1 MKFSRWIAM
10 ALILIILLPLTNL
23 SAQAKST
30 KSISIILDGVELT
43 SDTPPYVLPKL
54 NITLV
59 PLRVISEGLGASV
72 AWSQSNKTVVIESDV
87 ATIKLM
93 SGKTT
98 AEVNGSTVSLDASVQ
113 TKNNRIMVPLRF
125 VGESLGLQVNWNQ
138 AEQRVTLISATTLPG
153 NSGSDGTDNSE
164 TDLSSLRGAW
174 ISTVYNLDWPST
186 ASYGKIEKQKEEYT
200 NLLDRLQA
208 IGFNSVFVQV
218 RPSGDALYPSALV
231 PWSKTLTGTQGID
244 PGYDPLQY
252 MIEETHARGM
262 EFHAWFNPF
271 RANMDTVTTKLASNH
286 VAIQHPDW
294 IVNTG
299 SQLIINPGIPAARAH
314 VIDAIME
321 VVSNY
326 NIDGVH
332 LDDYFYPTG
341 VTFNDESTYKTY
353 NSNKIVT
360 KDNWRRDNVNQFIQQ
375 LDQSIHTVKPQVSFG
390 VSPFGVW
397 RNKASDITG
406 SNTKA
411 GITAYDNYYA
421 DVRTWIKNG
430 WVDYVAPQIYWSL
443 TNTNVQ
449 YDTLVDW
456 WSAEVKGT
464 DVDLYIGHAP
474 YKLGSPEIGC
484 QNVQEIINQLKY
496 NANNPQV
503 GGSIFFSAKDI
514 LKNPLGLIP
523 VLTSYYHQ

>member
-1 MKFSRWIAM
+1 MKFSRWITM
-10 ALILIILLPLTNL
+10 ALILILMLPITSLT
-23 SAQAKST
+23 AQAKTT
-30 KSISIILDGVELT
+30 KSISIMLDGVELT
-43 SDTPPYVLPKL
+43 SDTPPYVLPKV
-54 NITLV
+54 NVTLV

-72 AWSQSNKTVVIESDV
+72 AWSQSNKTVIIESNA

-138 AEQRVTLISATTLPG
+138 IQQTVTLLSGITVPG
-153 NSGSDGTDNSE
+153 NIPDQGTDNE
-164 TDLSSLRGAW
+164 TDQSLLRGAW
-174 ISTVYNLDWPST
+174 ISTIYNLDWPST
-186 ASYGKIEKQKEEYT
+186 ASYGKVEKQKVEYSQ
-200 NLLDRLQA
+200 LLDRLQA
-208 IGFNSVFVQV
+208 IGLNAVFVQV
-218 RPSGDALYPSALV
+218 RPSGDALYPSTLV
-231 PWSKTLTGTQGID
+231 PWSKTLTGTQGKD

-252 MIEETHARGM
+252 MIDEAHERGM
-262 EFHAWFNPF
+262 VFHAWFNPF
-271 RANMDTVTTKLASNH
+271 RANTDTVTTKLASNH
-286 VAIQHPDW
+286 VAIEHPDW

-299 SQLIINPGIPAARAH
+299 SQLIINPGIPAAREH

-321 VVSNY
+321 VVTNY

-341 VTFNDESTYKTY
+341 VTFKDDSTYKTY
-353 NSNKIVT
+353 NSKKILT

-375 LDQSIHTVKPQVSFG
+375 LDIEIHGAKPEVSFG

-406 SNTKA
+406 SDSKA
-411 GITAYDNYYA
+411 GITSYDNYYA

-443 TNTNVQ
+443 SNSNVK

-456 WSAEVKGT
+456 WSDEVKGT

-474 YKLGSPEIGC
+474 YKLGSPEIGW
-484 QNVQEIINQLKY
+484 QSAQEIIDQLKY
-496 NANNPQV
+496 NAIQPTV

-523 VLTSYYHQ
+523 ALTSYYNQ